1 MKYTL
6 EIQKLLLQTQ
16 NDNLHP
22 REKANLLKEAIRIA
36 DENEDVEWATELRL
50 DLIYELNLLSA
61 DAEEITV
68 FSKILDDYE
77 NHKDVW
83 HTLQQRGMTGDYSWT
98 NSSKKYMELY
108 EGLVSGRFDHDSAS
122 NQEKTSS
129 DDDEDY
135 KTRILRNGYS
145 LRSYYHRWSV
155 ECVWMRQ
162 YDKAKEYID
171 KMLNEKIDDQSCE
184 ACELN
189 FMLDYY
195 LETGQFDEAYS
206 RAQPLINKQVTC
218 YEANLRAYLKL
229 AYYAQKAGKPEIA
242 ADMCAR
248 AEEALVGREKDEY
261 LLLYLGLFIAYNMMT
276 KPERAWEYAERC
288 IGWSLRTNTLKSY
301 RFSCDMVEALKYET
315 RPEVSLSL
323 PEEFPLYRPD
333 GIYQVNELR
342 NYFYQQAEELAR
354 RYDARNGNS
363 GYMDRLKD
371 LMSN

>member
-1 MKYTL
+1 MIKEDDLLWKYKWIWACTFDL
-6 EIQKLLLQTQ
+6 PEIPMEQVQ
-16 NDNLHP
+16 
-22 REKANLLKEAIRIA
+22 AI
-36 DENEDVEWATELRL
+36 
-50 DLIYELNLLSA
+50 
-61 DAEEITV
+61 
-68 FSKILDDYE
+68 
-77 NHKDVW
+77 
-83 HTLQQRGMTGDYSWT
+83 G
-98 NSSKKYMELY
+98 
-108 EGLVSGRFDHDSAS
+108 
-122 NQEKTSS
+122 
-129 DDDEDY
+129 EDY